1 MSTYPMKK
9 KTTKKKPAATRKI
22 TPVELHLAALQ
33 RHIAQGRNPNN
44 ELTHADYAKTLDAT
58 APANERPTIN
68 AELVD
73 ELFEQTIA
81 NLMALQIVWEKISL
95 KEELSNDD

>member
-9 KTTKKKPAATRKI
+9 KTTKK
-22 TPVELHLAALQ
+22 V
-33 RHIAQGRNPNN
+33 
-44 ELTHADYAKTLDAT
+44 AKAT
-58 APANERPTIN
+58 APANHRPTIN

-81 NLMALQIVWEKISL
+81 NLMALQIVWERISL
-95 KEELSNDD
+95 KEELSNDA